1 MRIIFLIH
9 HVYAVIT
16 NVSISISL
24 SLFLSSSIC
33 SVQASNILLG
43 EDGSVVL
50 TDFGG
55 SGLIYDQSDRKQ
67 KTRRTFVGTPCWM
80 APEVMEQVVGYN
92 EKADIWSFGITAIE
106 LAVGMWVYGF

>member
-1 MRIIFLIH
+1 M
-9 HVYAVIT
+9 
-16 NVSISISL
+16 
-24 SLFLSSSIC
+24 
-33 SVQASNILLG
+33 
-43 EDGSVVL
+43 VL

-106 LAVGMWVYGF
+106 LAVGGLHNSVTEKEFKQFVSYLCSQSRHRV